1 MRVDD
6 VTSGQRPA
14 RIVEQA
20 KPGTAHVSKNQAAAP
35 SPTISDQAVRASQAK
50 AASEGVQDRPAR
62 PAGAQD
68 MLASADNQRLEGI
81 AKTLQNKLPEMVRSS
96 VTFEVK
102 SGNPPVLI
110 IRDQQSGEELRRIP
124 SEDVMQLAEALDNL
138 KGLIVDAKADNAL
151 VVGDEPGTV
160 R

>member
-6 VTSGQRPA
+6 VTSSSRPA
-14 RIVEQA
+14 RIIEQA
-20 KPGTAHVSKNQAAAP
+20 KPATAHTGQNQTVPP

-50 AASEGVQDRPAR
+50 SASEGLQDRPAR
-62 PAGAQD
+62 SASEQE
-68 MLASADNQRLEGI
+68 LAKSDDSQRLADI
-81 AKTLQNKLPEMVRSS
+81 AKTLQNKLPEMGRAS

-102 SGNPPVLI
+102 AGKPPVLI

-124 SEDVMQLAEALDNL
+124 SEDVMQLAEALDDL
-138 KGLIVDAKADNAL
+138 KGLIVDAKADQAIVLDDNT
-151 VVGDEPGTV
+151 GTK